1 MDDVV
6 LHSVKEVSVLN
17 TKMATVVTNDGSTL
31 NLNSK
36 LVEKCKMLSMILEDC
51 DSGDRLPLTNVDRV
65 TMERIIEFDKTG
77 KLSHHDD
84 MITLMLACDYL
95 NFDELLDYAAHIVA
109 DNLKGKSA
117 KEIRRFLSI
126 QEPTPVPV

>member
-1 MDDVV
+1 
-6 LHSVKEVSVLN
+6 
-17 TKMATVVTNDGSTL
+17 MATVITNDGSIL

-51 DSGDRLPLTNVDRV
+51 DSGDGLPLSNVDGA
-65 TMERIIEFDKTG
+65 TMGRIMEFDETG

-95 NFDELLDYAAHIVA
+95 NFDELLDYAAKIVA
-109 DNLKGKSA
+109 DSLKGKSA
-117 KEIRRFLSI
+117 KEIRRFFSI